1 MKIVIKMS
9 APWCGPCQ
17 QLKPIFDD
25 VIAELTGINVVE
37 INVDDKPDVASAYKV
52 RSVPTIIITDE
63 HDNVLATK
71 SGMMTKEQLIAFI
84 ESC

>member
-1 MKIVIKMS
+1 MKTIIKMS
-9 APWCGPCQ
+9 APWCKPCQ

-25 VIAELTGINVVE
+25 VVSELTDINVVE

-63 HDNVLATK
+63 HDNVLSTK